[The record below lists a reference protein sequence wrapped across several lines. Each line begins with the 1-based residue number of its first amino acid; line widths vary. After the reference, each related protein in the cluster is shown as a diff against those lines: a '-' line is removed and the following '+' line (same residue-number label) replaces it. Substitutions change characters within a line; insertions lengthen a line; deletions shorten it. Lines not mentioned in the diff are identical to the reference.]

1 MLIKSSNQIL
11 LTAFF
16 VLLSACSGTGP
27 KQDKAFT
34 RLEMA
39 DEAYAQGRW
48 VEAEQHYHEITEVA
62 PNDFYAWFRL
72 GNSRLHQGNIEA
84 AIHAY
89 ESSLQRDPRQP
100 KPHHNLAEAYLMMAH
115 QSLQKAQSLAEESS
129 YEWLAIEDKLKRLQE
144 IIYKPISDLPS
155 PAEGLIRY

>member
-1 MLIKSSNQIL
+1 LTLFSVLIV
-11 LTAFF
+11 A
-16 VLLSACSGTGP
+16 LSACSGTGP
-27 KQDKAFT
+27 KQEKTFT
-34 RLEMA
+34 RLEKA

-48 VEAEQHYHEITEVA
+48 VEAEQHYHEITKVA

-89 ESSLQRDPRQP
+89 EAALQRDPRQP
-100 KPHHNLAEAYLMMAH
+100 KPHHNLAEAYLMMAY
-115 QSLQKAQSLAEESS
+115 QSLKRAQSLAEESS
-129 YEWLAIEDKLKRLQE
+129 YEWQVIEDKLNKLRE

-155 PAEGLIRY
+155 PANGLIRY

>member
-1 MLIKSSNQIL
+1 
-11 LTAFF
+11 
-16 VLLSACSGTGP
+16 
-27 KQDKAFT
+27 
-34 RLEMA
+34 MA
-39 DEAYAQGRW
+39 DAAYDQGRW
-48 VEAEQHYHEITEVA
+48 VEAEQHYHAITQVA
-62 PNDFYAWFRL
+62 SSDFYAWFRL

-115 QSLQKAQSLAEESS
+115 QSLKRAQSLAEKSS
-129 YEWLAIEDKLKRLQE
+129 HEWIAIEDKLNKLQG

-155 PAEGLIRY
+155 PAKGLIRY